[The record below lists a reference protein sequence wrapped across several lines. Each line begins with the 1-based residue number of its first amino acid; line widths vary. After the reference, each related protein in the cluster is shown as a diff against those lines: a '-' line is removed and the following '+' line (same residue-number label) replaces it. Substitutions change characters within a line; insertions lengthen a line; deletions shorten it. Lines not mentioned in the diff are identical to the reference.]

1 MRVLKVLKNVGIGT
15 ELSKRQHLDG
25 VVLTKEC
32 KCGEIIEVDL
42 EKDYLSYPTIGY
54 ESDVYLYCDECGEE
68 YHPMKVILNMDLTI
82 LGEGE

>member
-1 MRVLKVLKNVGIGT
+1 MKVLENVGTGS

-32 KCGEIIEVDL
+32 KCGEVIVVDL

-68 YHPMKVILNMDLTI
+68 YPPMKVILNMNLTI
-82 LGEGE
+82 LDEGE

>member
-1 MRVLKVLKNVGIGT
+1 MKVLENVGIGT

-42 EKDYLSYPTIGY
+42 EKQHLDYPVIGY
-54 ESDVYLYCDECGEE
+54 ESSVNLHCDECGEE
-68 YHPMKVILNMDLTI
+68 YPPMKVVLNMNLTI
-82 LGEGE
+82 LDED

>member
-1 MRVLKVLKNVGIGT
+1 MKVLENVGIGT

-32 KCGEIIEVDL
+32 KCGEVIEVDL
-42 EKDYLSYPTIGY
+42 EKEYLSYPVIGY

-68 YHPMKVILNMDLTI
+68 YPPMKVILNMNLTI
-82 LGEGE
+82 LDEGE

>member
-1 MRVLKVLKNVGIGT
+1 MKLLENVGIGT

-42 EKDYLSYPTIGY
+42 EHQYLSYPVIGC
-54 ESDVYLYCDECGEE
+54 ESSVYLYCDECGEE
-68 YHPMKVILNMDLTI
+68 HPPMKVILNMNLTI
-82 LGEGE
+82 LDED